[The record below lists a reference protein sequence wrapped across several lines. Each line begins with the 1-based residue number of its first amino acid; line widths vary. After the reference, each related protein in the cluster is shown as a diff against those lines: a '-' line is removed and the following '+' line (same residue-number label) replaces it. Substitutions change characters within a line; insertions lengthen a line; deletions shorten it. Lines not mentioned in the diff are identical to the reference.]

1 MAAFDVFALSS
12 RWEGLGLVLLEAM
25 SRGVPI
31 AATRG
36 GAIPEVLAGGELGLL
51 SDVGDA
57 AGLRRNIRALWED
70 PALRA
75 DFAERGKRA
84 VRDRY
89 SVSAMVNA
97 TMKVYTDRLDTGDR
111 RADNE
116 NNVSYTFPQD
126 GGG

>member
-57 AGLRRNIRALWED
+57 AGLRANIQAFRDD

-84 VRDRY
+84 IRERY
-89 SVSAMVNA
+89 SVAAMVKA
-97 TMKVYTDRLDTGDR
+97 TTAVYVRCCVDRMR
-111 RADNE
+111 
-116 NNVSYTFPQD
+116 
-126 GGG
+126 